1 MTVRASWAAIAVAA
15 GLAASAD
22 AAAAQT
28 LRVRAGEHPAYSRVV
43 IDARPGAAFDWS
55 VSGRTLRATVSGAA
69 QFDVTGASSRGLGRI
84 SGFSAAGGALEIAL
98 SCECGARVSRLGD
111 GRIVID
117 VAEGAPRPAAQPAA
131 AAAAAS
137 APATPAA
144 RPAARP
150 AVAAAQAGDVAPPA
164 VDAGAVSPDEVS
176 DDGQPSMTAD
186 TAATPAP
193 PSAEPARE
201 VSGAIAAGEP
211 PADSPSTVAAP
222 QESAQVAAP
231 PEAAEPEPAPA
242 APSLPGDAASRIEAA
257 RQALLQQL
265 ARAADEGFLEL
276 SDRADPSAIARET
289 SAPVDTDLPEPNLRA
304 RTALDIARDRDARLP
319 RREPA
324 RPDNCLPAAEF
335 ALADWA
341 DDRPMDEQLA
351 PLRRAMVGE
360 FDRPDP
366 EAVLAYARLM
376 THFGFGAEARAA
388 LDAFRSGVTAP
399 ASLSELAFI
408 VDGETP
414 PEDGVLRRGID
425 CPGPHALWAA
435 SAAASA
441 SALDPAD
448 IRLDDLIS
456 QIGRVPERLRAAVVA
471 PIARTAL
478 DAGDVGGAER
488 LSAVVTRGVD
498 DLATIDPMMAVLLAR
513 IQAAR
518 GRHAV
523 AEDALTALAQRTSP
537 AGVEAM
543 IELVSQRLA
552 RGLPAPEGLADNM
565 EAVAFAL
572 GDSDLGRR
580 LLVAAARAR
589 AATEGLAPALESLAV
604 LAERAGDDAAAGA
617 AAREFLIDHVP
628 DTAHGVEYARAVLTH
643 LALIGDGPEA
653 DAARVAVARNFASVG
668 VENLG
673 EALLA
678 PALRRGDIDARL
690 AASDAALAAGAPE
703 RALDHLDG
711 LIRPDA
717 AKLRALAYAALGR
730 APEAARAARE
740 SGDAEFA
747 ATMAWR
753 AGDWAGAAKAG
764 DADRR
769 IVAAWMSGAESLP
782 DDLRA
787 AADESPELGVLA
799 KALPE
804 EGAAEA
810 ETVVGE
816 AEAALAASRRRREAM
831 GGLLTD
837 G

>member
-1 MTVRASWAAIAVAA
+1 MTARARWAAVAVAA
-15 GLAASAD
+15 GLAASVD
-22 AAAAQT
+22 AAAAQSV
-28 LRVRAGEHPAYSRVV
+28 RVRAGEHPTYSRVV
-43 IDARPGAAFDWS
+43 IDAQPGAVFDWS
-55 VSGRTLRATVSGAA
+55 VSGRTLRATVGGAA
-69 QFDVTGASSRGLGRI
+69 QFDASGARSRGLGRI
-84 SGFSAAGGALEIAL
+84 AGFSADGDALEIAL
-98 SCECGARVSRLGD
+98 SCDCGARVARLGD

-117 VAEGAPRPAAQPAA
+117 VAEGAPRPAPQPQPATPARADA
-131 AAAAAS
+131 A
-137 APATPAA
+137 PLPAA
-144 RPAARP
+144 RPAD
-150 AVAAAQAGDVAPPA
+150 AATQVEAAAPPA
-164 VDAGAVSPDEVS
+164 VAE
-176 DDGQPSMTAD
+176 TR
-186 TAATPAP
+186 AAPAEP
-193 PSAEPARE
+193 AEPARTAPE
-201 VSGAIAAGEP
+201 ATASAA
-211 PADSPSTVAAP
+211 PSTPEPVMEPAGAA
-222 QESAQVAAP
+222 AMAGAP
-231 PEAAEPEPAPA
+231 REASEADAMDAGAPDAEAAEPAAAVEPAPSPA
-242 APSLPGDAASRIEAA
+242 APTLPGDAASRIEAA

-276 SDRADPSAIARET
+276 SDRADPAAIARE
-289 SAPVDTDLPEPNLRA
+289 SAAPVDPNLPEPNLRA
-304 RTALDIARDRDARLP
+304 RTALDIARDRDPRLP

-324 RPDNCLPAAEF
+324 RPDNCLPPAEF

-366 EAVLAYARLM
+366 DAVLAYARLM

-388 LDAFRSGVTAP
+388 LDAFREGVTAP
-399 ASLSELAFI
+399 PSLAEIAFV

-441 SALDPAD
+441 YALDPAD
-448 IRLDDLIS
+448 IRIDDLMP
-456 QIGRVPERLRAAVVA
+456 QIGRTPERLRAAVVT

-478 DAGDVGGAER
+478 DAGDVDGAER
-488 LSAVVTRGVD
+488 LSSVVTRGLD
-498 DLATIDPMMAVLLAR
+498 DMATIDPMMAVLLAR
-513 IQAAR
+513 IEAAR

-523 AEDALTALAQRTSP
+523 AEDALTALAKRTSP
-537 AGVEAM
+537 AGIEAM

-552 RGLPAPEGLADNM
+552 RGLPAPEGLAENM

-589 AATEGLAPALESLAV
+589 AATEGLAPALDSLAV

-617 AAREFLIDHVP
+617 AAREFLIEHVP
-628 DTAHGVEYARAVLTH
+628 DQDRGVEYARAVLTH
-643 LALIGDGPEA
+643 LELIGDGPEA

-673 EALLA
+673 ESVLA
-678 PALRRGDIDARL
+678 PALRRGDSEARL

-711 LIRPDA
+711 LVRPDA

-747 ATMAWR
+747 ASMAWR
-753 AGDWAGAAKAG
+753 AGDWAGAAEAG

-769 IVAAWMSGAESLP
+769 IVAAWMAGAESLP
-782 DDLRA
+782 EDLRA

-804 EGAAEA
+804 GDAQEA